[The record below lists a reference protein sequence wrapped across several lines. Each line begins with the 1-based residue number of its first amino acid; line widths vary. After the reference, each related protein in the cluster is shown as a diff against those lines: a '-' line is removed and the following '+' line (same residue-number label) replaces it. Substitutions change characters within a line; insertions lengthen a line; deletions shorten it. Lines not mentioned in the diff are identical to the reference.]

1 MKILVT
7 GGAGYI
13 GSTTADELIQAG
25 HEVVILDNLSRGHRA
40 AVPAG
45 ARLVVG
51 DIGDREALQAL
62 FAEGGFEGLVHF
74 AAYAYVGE
82 STSDPGL
89 YLRNNAAGSFVLF
102 EEAYRAGVR
111 RVVFSSSCTVY
122 GVPQALPLVEDHPQ
136 AALSPY
142 GASKMMCEDALR
154 WFASA
159 YDDFG
164 AVALRYFNAAGATEQ
179 RGEDHSPETHLIP
192 LAIEAAAGPAGS
204 TDDLRDRLPDA
215 RRHLRAGLRPYPRP
229 GRRPREGPS
238 SRPASRASGPTT
250 SARGVGQT
258 VREVLDMVGEV
269 VGSPVPHDL
278 GERREGRRP
287 GVVRRGGADSRG
299 SGLGSPA
306 LEPAPD
312 RVGRVA
318 LARVA
323 SGGLRASIVEEA
335 PIHHYIGPRFTG
347 GRGSPS

>member
-13 GSTTADELIQAG
+13 GSTTADVLIQSG
-25 HEVVILDNLSRGHRA
+25 HEVVILDDLSRGHRA
-40 AVPAG
+40 AVPSE

-62 FAEGGFEGLVHF
+62 LGEGGFEGLVHF

-82 STSDPGL
+82 STSNPGL

-102 EEAYRAGVR
+102 EEAYRAGIR

-122 GVPQALPLVEDHPQ
+122 GVPRALPLVEEHPQ

-154 WFASA
+154 WFAGA

-192 LAIEAAAGPAGS
+192 LAIQAAAGRRGPLTIFGADYPTRDGTCVRDYVHILDLADAHAKAIAAAGE
-204 TDDLRDRLPDA
+204 PGF
-215 RRHLRAGLRPYPRP
+215 RAYNVG
-229 GRRPREGPS
+229 S
-238 SRPASRASGPTT
+238 
-250 SARGVGQT
+250 GVGQT
-258 VREVLDMVGEV
+258 VREVLDTVGEV
-269 VGSPVPHDL
+269 VGRPVPHDL
-278 GERREGRRP
+278 GERREGDAPELYAAGARIREDLGWEARHSDLRRI
-287 GVVRRGGADSRG
+287 VSDAWRWH
-299 SGLGSPA
+299 
-306 LEPAPD
+306 
-312 RVGRVA
+312 VA
-318 LARVA
+318 HPE
-323 SGGLRASIVEEA
+323 GYGD
-335 PIHHYIGPRFTG
+335 
-347 GRGSPS
+347 